1 SGRRGASWLVG
12 SSCPLLPV
20 DSDSLGPRLE
30 RLLMSFSRIQSRI
43 VRFVTHAQP
52 WSQTSGAFAPDSV
65 HRRWQPDLDFIPGE
79 RVGGDRPIGWRPPRL
94 LRCIASARNA
104 FGHSFPA
111 KMAPICPLLARVIN
125 SQQAGICV
133 SAVMSASC
141 QYSREFPHPERRG

>member
-65 HRRWQPDLDFIPGE
+65 HRRWRPDLDFIPGE
-79 RVGGDRPIGWRPPRL
+79 RVGGDRPIGCQPPRPPSMYR
-94 LRCIASARNA
+94 I
-104 FGHSFPA
+104 G
-111 KMAPICPLLARVIN
+111 KE
-125 SQQAGICV
+125 CV
-133 SAVMSASC
+133 WSLFSC
-141 QYSREFPHPERRG
+141 KNGVHLPPTCQSDK